1 MLLEWG
7 AMQHQFFEVDVF
19 ATGPFSGNPLAV
31 VADADGLSTEEM
43 QRISNWT
50 NFSETTFLCS
60 PTEPGADYRVRI
72 FTPYEEFPFAGHPT
86 LGTARVFA
94 ELSGA
99 TGSVV
104 QECGVGLVTVR
115 QEEGR
120 FAFATPP
127 LKRSEALTEKELSEA
142 AAVLGISAEDVV
154 DSGWVDNGP
163 GWRLVQLNSAA
174 AVRALEPTPTP
185 GVKVGVVGLSGGDS
199 PAYEVRAIT
208 GQFEDPVTGS
218 FNGGAAQF
226 LRAKGVVP
234 ERYTAAQ
241 GGQVGRSGLVHITDD
256 GEDIWVGG
264 RAHIRVRGTL
274 EAGERRDGTV

>member
-1 MLLEWG
+1 
-7 AMQHQFFEVDVF
+7 MQHQFFEVDVF

-31 VADADGLSTEEM
+31 VADADDLSTEEM
-43 QRISNWT
+43 QRIANWT

-86 LGTARVFA
+86 LGSARVFA

-127 LKRSEALTEKELSEA
+127 LVRSGALTDNELSEA

-163 GWRLVQLNSAA
+163 GWRLVQLDSAA
-174 AVRALEPTPTP
+174 AVRALDPTPTP

-218 FNGGAAQF
+218 LNGGTAQF
-226 LRAKGVVP
+226 LRAKQAVP
-234 ERYTAAQ
+234 ECYTAAQ

-274 EAGERRDGTV
+274 EAGEGQ

>member
-1 MLLEWG
+1 
-7 AMQHQFFEVDVF
+7 MQHRFFEVDVF
-19 ATGPFSGNPLAV
+19 ATGPFTGNPLAV

-43 QRISNWT
+43 QRIAHWT

-60 PTEPGADYRVRI
+60 PTDPRADYRVRI

-86 LGTARVFA
+86 LGSARVAA
-94 ELSGA
+94 ELLGKNG
-99 TGSVV
+99 TLI

-127 LKRSEALTEKELSEA
+127 LVRKGALSDEERAEA
-142 AAVLGISAEDVV
+142 AAALGIGEDSIL

-163 GWRLVQLNSAA
+163 GWRLVQLESAE
-174 AVRALEPTPTP
+174 AVQNLRPTPTP
-185 GVKVGVVGLSGGDS
+185 GVKVGVVGLTGNDH
-199 PAYEVRAIT
+199 PAYVVRAIT

-226 LRAKGVVP
+226 LRAKGAVP
-234 ERYTAAQ
+234 ARYTAAQ
-241 GGQVGRSGLVHITDD
+241 GRQVGRDGRVYINDD
-256 GEDIWVGG
+256 GHDIWVGG
-264 RAHIRVRGTL
+264 NAHVRVHGTL
-274 EAGERRDGTV
+274 ESRDV

>member
-1 MLLEWG
+1 
-7 AMQHQFFEVDVF
+7 MQHRFFEVDVF
-19 ATGPFSGNPLAV
+19 ATGPFTGNPLAV

-43 QRISNWT
+43 QRIAHWT

-60 PTEPGADYRVRI
+60 PTDPGADYRVRI
-72 FTPYEEFPFAGHPT
+72 FTPHEEFPFAGHPT
-86 LGTARVFA
+86 LGSARVAA
-94 ELSGA
+94 ELLGKSG
-99 TGSVV
+99 TLI

-127 LKRSEALTEKELSEA
+127 LLRHGELSEAERSEA
-142 AAVLGISAEDVV
+142 AAVLGIDEESIV

-163 GWRLVQLNSAA
+163 GWRLVQLESAET
-174 AVRALEPTPTP
+174 VRQLRPTPTP
-185 GVKVGVVGLSGGDS
+185 GVKVGVVGLTGDTE

-226 LRAKGVVP
+226 LRAKGAVP
-234 ERYTAAQ
+234 ARYTAAQ
-241 GGQVGRSGLVHITDD
+241 GSQIGRDGRVFINDD
-256 GEDIWVGG
+256 GDELWVGG
-264 RAHIRVRGTL
+264 NVHIRVRGTL
-274 EAGERRDGTV
+274 GSRDD

>member
-1 MLLEWG
+1 
-7 AMQHQFFEVDVF
+7 MQHRFFEVDVF

-43 QRISNWT
+43 QRIAHWT

-60 PTEPGADYRVRI
+60 PTDPAADYLVRI

-86 LGTARVFA
+86 LGSARVAA
-94 ELSGA
+94 ELSGKSG
-99 TGSVV
+99 TLV

-127 LKRSEALTEKELSEA
+127 LVREGTLSEVELA
-142 AAVLGISAEDVV
+142 EAVSALGISPDEVV

-163 GWRLVQLNSAA
+163 GWRLVQLGSAD
-174 AVRALEPTPTP
+174 AVRALNPTPTP
-185 GVKVGVVGLSGGDS
+185 GVKVGVVGLDS
-199 PAYEVRAIT
+199 STDNAEGPAYEVRAIT
-208 GQFEDPVTGS
+208 AQFEDPVTGS

-226 LRAKGVVP
+226 LRAKDAVP
-234 ERYTAAQ
+234 AQYTAAQ
-241 GGQVGRSGLVHITDD
+241 GSKVGRDGRVFIEDD
-256 GEDIWVGG
+256 GTSIWVGG
-264 RAHIRVRGTL
+264 EAHVRVRGTL
-274 EAGERRDGTV
+274 ES